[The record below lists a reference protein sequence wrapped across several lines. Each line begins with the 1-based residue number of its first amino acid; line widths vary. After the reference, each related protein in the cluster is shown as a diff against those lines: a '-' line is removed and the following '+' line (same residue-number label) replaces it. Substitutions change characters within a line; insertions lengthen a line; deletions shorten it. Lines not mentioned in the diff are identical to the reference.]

1 MSARRGV
8 TLLEL
13 LIAIVVTIVVL
24 GAALPRVRAIVDHAA
39 VQNAARDAR
48 HAFAFARRRALT
60 LGSYVAIRVDST
72 ARALTVADDVGP
84 MATRALG
91 AAYGVTVRANRDSM
105 MYTPLGLGFGGANLS
120 LVLARGAA
128 AETVVVSREGR
139 VR

>member
-1 MSARRGV
+1 MSTRRGATV
-8 TLLEL
+8 LEL
-13 LIAIVVTIVVL
+13 LVVVAVTVVAL
-24 GAALPRVRAIVDHAA
+24 GAALPRVRTIVDHAA

-60 LGSYVAIRVDST
+60 LGSYVAIRVDSS
-72 ARALTVADDVGP
+72 ARALTVADDHGL

-105 MYTPLGLGFGGANLS
+105 TYTPLGLGYGGANLS
-120 LVLARGAA
+120 LVLARGEA

>member
-1 MSARRGV
+1 MPARRAV

-13 LIAIVVTIVVL
+13 LVVIVATVVAL
-24 GAALPRVRAIVDHAA
+24 GAVLPRVRAIADHAA

-60 LGSYVAIRVDST
+60 LGSYVAVRIDS
-72 ARALTVADDVGP
+72 AGRALTVADDAGP

-105 MYTPLGLGFGGANLS
+105 TYTPLGLGYGGANLS
-120 LVLARGAA
+120 LVLSRGAA
-128 AETVVVSREGR
+128 VETIAVSREGR

>member
-1 MSARRGV
+1 MSSHRGA

-13 LIAIVVTIVVL
+13 VVVL
-24 GAALPRVRAIVDHAA
+24 VATLVALGAVLPRARTIVDHAA

-60 LGSYVAIRVDST
+60 LGSYVAVRIDSGG
-72 ARALTVADDVGP
+72 RAVTVSDDGGP

-91 AAYGVTVRANRDSM
+91 AAYGVVLSASRDSM
-105 MYTPLGLGFGGANLS
+105 MYTPLGLGYGGANLS
-120 LVLARGAA
+120 LVLSRGDA
-128 AETVVVSREGR
+128 AETVTVSREGR